1 MDYLHF
7 TFYWIN
13 KHFDGDLV
21 IIETTI
27 YVNLWSF
34 EMSVNSMIGVYR
46 YSGTAVF
53 MNPG

>member
-7 TFYWIN
+7 TFYWTT

-21 IIETTI
+21 IIKTTI

-34 EMSVNSMIGVYR
+34 EMCVNSMIGV

>member
-7 TFYWIN
+7 TFYWTN

-21 IIETTI
+21 IIETI

-34 EMSVNSMIGVYR
+34 EMCVNSMIGVY
-46 YSGTAVF
+46 SWTAVF

>member
-7 TFYWIN
+7 TFYWTN

-27 YVNLWSF
+27 YVLKLMVIRDVRELDDRSL
-34 EMSVNSMIGVYR
+34 
-46 YSGTAVF
+46 
-53 MNPG
+53 